1 MFRIMALVLAAFFLT
16 GSMCR
21 RQRIS
26 DTRIRMEVSPA
37 VVTAGTI
44 VRGRVWVDGGV
55 RSVKGKAEVLGSPV
69 YKLKWNQE
77 CGCYD
82 LLGQVPYGSRLRSG
96 HYFLRVDVRFKDGSR
111 GSAWTA
117 IEME

>member
-1 MFRIMALVLAAFFLT
+1 MALVLAAFFLT

-111 GSAWTA
+111 GSAWTG